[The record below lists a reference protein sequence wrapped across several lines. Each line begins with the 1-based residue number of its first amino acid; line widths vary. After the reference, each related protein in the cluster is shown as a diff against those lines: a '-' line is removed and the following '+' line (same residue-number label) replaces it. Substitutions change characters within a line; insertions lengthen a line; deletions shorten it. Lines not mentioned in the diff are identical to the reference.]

1 MTNRRELEA
10 HALSLHIHSILG
22 QIGED
27 GSNNKIID
35 ELIQF
40 LNTHLLREHFDVEFK
55 NSGIGL
61 VSKTEFGDNIVL
73 ELYSRCEFSP
83 CPSGKC
89 PYASNSFCKWC
100 GKLRG

>member
-1 MTNRRELEA
+1 MTNRREAEA
-10 HALSLHIHSILG
+10 HALSLHIYSILE
-22 QIGED
+22 QIEKD
-27 GSNNKIID
+27 GLERGMRD
-35 ELIQF
+35 LDAF
-40 LNTHLLREHFDVEFK
+40 LNIHRLKEHFDVKFK
-55 NSGIGL
+55 DCGVGL

-89 PYASNSFCKWC
+89 PYALNSFCKWC